1 MKTINSLTLLLL
13 AAVLLGA
20 VPSASTAAQNPSSP
34 SSPPLIV
41 CSAVDGIFAAFESH
55 PLVGLA
61 DYHGLAQEEDFF
73 TVLIRDKRF
82 ANDVGNVVVE
92 FGDAAQQGT
101 LDRYLAGED
110 IPYDQLRK
118 VWSDTVGWVPTVTSM
133 GYINFYAQVRTVNL
147 GLPPQQRIHVWLG
160 DPPIDWSKIKT
171 NKDLDPLVEKR
182 NQYPAEIIKTQIL
195 ANNKKA
201 LVIYGALHLHG
212 AGSLRDQVDSI
223 RPGAFF
229 VVTPH
234 TGYDEG
240 LCSRCFEQAARDWP
254 QPALATSVRES
265 GLEFELLVQG
275 CNFVP
280 LTAIGLANMTAA
292 EKAKGVADMEER
304 LSGDMGDA
312 LLYLG
317 PAASLTR
324 AQESP
329 DLYLDSEFRAEIDR
343 RMLIETGDHLPPLG
357 LHLVAPRHFHEF
369 DGEATK

>member
-1 MKTINSLTLLLL
+1 VKTINSLTLLLL

-171 NKDLDPLVEKR
+171 K
-182 NQYPAEIIKTQIL
+182 
-195 ANNKKA
+195 
-201 LVIYGALHLHG
+201 
-212 AGSLRDQVDSI
+212 
-223 RPGAFF
+223 
-229 VVTPH
+229 
-234 TGYDEG
+234 
-240 LCSRCFEQAARDWP
+240 
-254 QPALATSVRES
+254 
-265 GLEFELLVQG
+265 
-275 CNFVP
+275 
-280 LTAIGLANMTAA
+280 
-292 EKAKGVADMEER
+292 
-304 LSGDMGDA
+304 
-312 LLYLG
+312 
-317 PAASLTR
+317 
-324 AQESP
+324 
-329 DLYLDSEFRAEIDR
+329 
-343 RMLIETGDHLPPLG
+343 
-357 LHLVAPRHFHEF
+357 
-369 DGEATK
+369 